1 MSNANPDRICWGN
14 IIGERNRNPLRN
26 DELFEERT
34 DLKHSADF
42 SNSISDEK
50 DNADNA
56 GDGDGDGD
64 GEVVSD
70 YADDDN
76 GNSTTDDNDILFN
89 VMNIVSSQ
97 GGTRQIREE
106 EELLTSSDVKNKMK
120 ELDNSVVKLST
131 SYDKY

>member
-14 IIGERNRNPLRN
+14 IIGERNRNPLR
-26 DELFEERT
+26 DDKLFEERT

-56 GDGDGDGD
+56 GDGDGDG
-64 GEVVSD
+64 EVVSD
-70 YADDDN
+70 YADDD
-76 GNSTTDDNDILFN
+76 DILFN

-97 GGTRQIREE
+97 GGTWQIREE